1 MVDPVKTPAPVRED
15 VVADF
20 VRDTRY
26 RAALTVREFAQLL
39 GVHPSTVSRWEM
51 PGARSNVEPLQ
62 RALMLLIRTSDIRA
76 IIPEMRSELATR
88 GALAGLYVLLRCAY
102 GPRQP

>member
-1 MVDPVKTPAPVRED
+1 
-15 VVADF
+15 
-20 VRDTRY
+20 
-26 RAALTVREFAQLL
+26 
-39 GVHPSTVSRWEM
+39 
-51 PGARSNVEPLQ
+51 
-62 RALMLLIRTSDIRA
+62 MLLIRTSDIRA